1 MPPLTPARAVSVAV
15 ALLGLVCC
23 SAAIASPRS
32 ECQSVCKAAHTSCLD
47 ACRLDAGGDEIVDGL
62 IKATMVACQKAC
74 KEAWRD
80 CRTSCQDLPGAPKG
94 PETVGGTAPPSPP
107 PPEDAGAAAP
117 PEEDGGD
124 PGTPLPGT
132 EEAARGEDDPRAV
145 TGFLA
150 LALGGLCCGSGLL
163 ALVAGI
169 VFLVA
174 RRRPAGPGGG
184 SGGSPG
190 GGA

>member
-1 MPPLTPARAVSVAV
+1 MPPLTPARWVSFAV
-15 ALLGLVCC
+15 ALAGLLCC
-23 SAAIASPRS
+23 SSASASPRS
-32 ECQSVCKAAHTSCLD
+32 ECQAVCKTAQTTCLD
-47 ACRLDAGGDEIVDGL
+47 ACRLEAGGDEIVDGL

-94 PETVGGTAPPSPP
+94 PDAVGGTAPPPP
-107 PPEDAGAAAP
+107 PPPPQGVEPAAP
-117 PEEDGGD
+117 PEEGGAGVEAPVDGGEATGGDD
-124 PGTPLPGT
+124 PG
-132 EEAARGEDDPRAV
+132 AV

-169 VFLVA
+169 VFLVV
-174 RRRPAGPGGG
+174 RRRPAGQAGG